1 MQIVFSTLM
10 VLILTACA
18 TAPAK
23 PAADKAAN
31 RALPDKSAALYAQH
45 PLASSV
51 RWSGNTP
58 STPSAAMSRDNQAA
72 ACC

>member
-10 VLILTACA
+10 VSILTACA
-18 TAPAK
+18 AAPAE

-31 RALPDKSAALYAQH
+31 KALPDKSAALYAQH
-45 PLASSV
+45 PLASSA

-58 STPSAAMSRDNQAA
+58 STPSAAVSRDNQAA